1 MPEDWLVRC
10 FFPCENILRTRAGRS
25 LRWRAW
31 CSLVVWGVWYRIS
44 NKQTNNTFLEQI
56 QPYINMTGAVRAP
69 CFPGC
74 VLMYTV
80 CAWSR

>member
-1 MPEDWLVRC
+1 MPEDWVVRC
-10 FFPCENILRTRAGRS
+10 CCPPTSSLRAYAGRP

-44 NKQTNNTFLEQI
+44 NKQTNNTFLEQVL
-56 QPYINMTGAVRAP
+56 PYLNMTGAVRHP
-69 CFPGC
+69 CCSGC
-74 VLMYTV
+74 VLTYTV